1 MKGKEEQ
8 ITKMSLNG
16 QNRLAGLKKLLTY
29 TYLGSGICGPVKKI
43 HPPTTHE
50 RVIMHCVLI
59 DL

>member
-8 ITKMSLNG
+8 LIEMSLNG
-16 QNRLAGLKKLLTY
+16 QNRLVGLKQLLTY
-29 TYLGSGICGPVKKI
+29 TCLGSGICGPRTGM

-59 DL
+59 NL